1 MIKTASRSRTTVYR
15 IATLCAFSAL
25 ALPLLMGIGS
35 AVAQADEISC
45 APSNVFVFSN
55 RVHIRCVESV
65 GGIQYFAAPTADA
78 AYAARV
84 LSILS
89 TATVA
94 GRTVS
99 IFYDPA
105 DTSGASIGCQAND
118 CRLIQAV
125 GFWQ

>member
-1 MIKTASRSRTTVYR
+1 MSNTISRFRRTANKILS
-15 IATLCAFSAL
+15 IAAVSGL
-25 ALPLLMGIGS
+25 ALSLLMTVGGS
-35 AVAQADEISC
+35 VAYAAETSC
-45 APSNVFVFSN
+45 TPSNVIVFGN

-65 GGIQYFAAPTADA
+65 GGIQYFAASTADA
-78 AYAARV
+78 AHVARV

-94 GRTVS
+94 GRTVVV
-99 IFYDPA
+99 FYDPA